1 MNPFIQ
7 KVLVAVFFIIALVVL
22 FSKYFKPKKAK
33 KDSAACG
40 KDDCGCH

>member
-7 KVLVAVFFIIALVVL
+7 KVLVAVTLLIALWFL
-22 FSKYFKPKKAK
+22 ASKYIMPKKAK